1 MYSKKSKLDDR
12 EETEYYSIEN
22 VMGNVRKKVNNFKE
36 NVMGDVRKKV
46 NNFNVGSGDL
56 HKIISLSSLHE
67 LR

>member
-12 EETEYYSIEN
+12 EETEYYSI
-22 VMGNVRKKVNNFKE
+22 E

>member
-22 VMGNVRKKVNNFKE
+22 VMG
-36 NVMGDVRKKV
+36 VRKKV